1 MGIAYYTVTEE
12 TKMVKVI
19 CINKNRNYKTNKI
32 ISYVIKDKNGNEKT
46 VASDKL
52 KTAIKTGV
60 VDCINLT
67 LTSDGRL
74 IDKQIKTTNKKV
86 YYRYV
91 IYDNYNKETLGG
103 LFRGIKK
110 VLDILDEEG
119 SYEDYEDINTLESK
133 LEYIL
138 QYPNISNADNIVFYY
153 TETGNTKAEQTI
165 NEMNDILSD
174 HNIIIKKFE
183 LRNPTNIVYTDK
195 DQIAILNK

>member
-1 MGIAYYTVTEE
+1 
-12 TKMVKVI
+12 MVKVI